1 MEKKRTLIMSRGQ
14 GRREAERQMNLEQ
27 LIHRRF
33 SESESL
39 QEALVKYHGKPA
51 VFSPVPPDSGSAGWG
66 GRAQYP
72 RLIYSFDLQAN
83 EERKSAGSLQVS
95 LVCQNT
101 EEVIPERIEVM
112 VRECLRDV
120 LLKPEGDTLYAFTW
134 ARTDPFSM
142 EEDDKRLLI
151 GSDIRFDILE
161 YASQETTDP
170 DPVAAVNRYV
180 KKLFPESI
188 VIGLDRME
196 DTTVASGKRPVIY
209 CRLASLNK
217 AEETNTVA
225 WMEGMIALH
234 ILCPETDR
242 RVKMA
247 AAVANQM
254 SLDGEIIMLD
264 HSPMFIRR
272 LQADYQSDYLKAG
285 QVFVTGKYGLL
296 RYHAKPHGLSSVG
309 CRF

>member
-1 MEKKRTLIMSRGQ
+1 
-14 GRREAERQMNLEQ
+14 MNLEQ

-39 QEALVKYHGKPA
+39 QEVLAKYKGKPA
-51 VFSPVPPDSGSAGWG
+51 VFSPEPPDSGSAGWG
-66 GRAQYP
+66 GRMQYP

-101 EEVIPERIEVM
+101 EDVIPERIEPM
-112 VRECLRDV
+112 VKECLRDV

-161 YASQETTDP
+161 YANQETTDP
-170 DPVAAVNRYV
+170 DPVMAINKYV
-180 KKLFPESI
+180 KELFPDSI
-188 VIGLDRME
+188 VIGLDKMG
-196 DTTVASGKRPVIY
+196 DVTVASVEKPVVY
-209 CRLASLNK
+209 CGLTSLDK

-225 WMEGMIALH
+225 WMNGVIAVH
-234 ILCPETDR
+234 VLCPETDR

-247 AAVANQM
+247 AAIANQM

-264 HSPMFIRR
+264 KSPMFIKR
-272 LQADYQSDYLKAG
+272 LQANYKSDYLKDG

-296 RYHAKPHGLSSVG
+296 RYHAKPHGLSSAG